1 MSNKTNYEVTFQY
14 DFDEDNPKKFSD
26 TRIKR
31 VMTAHEGSF
40 VSDYAD
46 YGIKDM
52 SFHISST
59 PETLKTIMET
69 VLKDAERSDIRMT
82 VFAKKK
88 FDLVLFDISEVTDK
102 EAFFNLLQENKSNL
116 DYRKVNISSHNESEV
131 SIELNQDADKN
142 KSLNLAQ
149 SLVESMNVKN
159 ISLDTDSIE
168 FMQKDN
174 YKNKKKSSLD
184 Y

>member
-31 VMTAHEGSF
+31 VMTAHEGVF
-40 VSDYAD
+40 VSDFAD

-52 SFHISST
+52 SFTIDST
-59 PETLKTIMET
+59 PEALKTIMET
-69 VLKDAERSDIRMT
+69 VLKDAERTDVRMT

-88 FDLVLFDISEVTDK
+88 IDLVLLNISEVEDK
-102 EAFFNLLQENKSNL
+102 TKFFELIQENKDSLN
-116 DYRKVNISSHNESEV
+116 YRKINIASHNENEV
-131 SIELNQDADKN
+131 SIELTQEADKN
-142 KSLNLAQ
+142 NTLSLCKNLFE
-149 SLVESMNVKN
+149 SLKVKDLL
-159 ISLDTDSIE
+159 LDSDSIE